1 MGKLV
6 NINQFKILYF
16 MLSFLACI
24 TTELYVEKD
33 DGGIPQE
40 LNFCLSLCFMEMMSF
55 YSVVLVYHVPNAY
68 QMHFQSKNLRR
79 ASSLNCFGQ
88 FSLSS
93 LELSGDRQ
101 MCHDTL
107 EKNAQP
113 FMCRKKKFS
122 HVVLH

>member
-1 MGKLV
+1 
-6 NINQFKILYF
+6 
-16 MLSFLACI
+16 
-24 TTELYVEKD
+24 
-33 DGGIPQE
+33 
-40 LNFCLSLCFMEMMSF
+40 MSF
-55 YSVVLVYHVPNAY
+55 FSVVLVYHVPNAY

-107 EKNAQP
+107 EKMLNLSYAEKN
-113 FMCRKKKFS
+113 KKIKI
-122 HVVLH
+122 LARGLALAPM